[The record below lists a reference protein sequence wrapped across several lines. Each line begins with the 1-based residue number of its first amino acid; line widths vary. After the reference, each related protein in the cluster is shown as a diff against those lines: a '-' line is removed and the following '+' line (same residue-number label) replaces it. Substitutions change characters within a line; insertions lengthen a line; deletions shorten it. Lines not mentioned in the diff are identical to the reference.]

1 MKPMNRVAW
10 LIVAAA
16 LLASTG
22 CIELT
27 GQRISWFY
35 DEAADRLVLLVHYDG
50 IHDSGRMAPGAEQ
63 IPAFVENGDIMFAD
77 WFGQIRM
84 ADFRKQAEDPA
95 AELGAREWARLWLT
109 AKTEPLGWYVEPD
122 GRVGAA
128 QRVTI
133 PNARRFVERLN
144 RLVNQQLLTIE
155 RPSDAR
161 PDDTQGRI
169 LAAARAEHAWLA
181 LEGHRFRVKVPV
193 DPAEWPGLR
202 AAGVRESSA
211 WIARLYDQ
219 SDPNQAQ
226 RGRMLLTWLATTP
239 WSYADEE
246 DRVVVTLGH
255 RGRTSTLRL
264 PLREEYKAGMEEVV
278 AKAVKTNL
286 DQALAATLLDEKAE
300 PHGAAG
306 DVLRFGPP
314 EEAVRALVHA
324 AADESKRP
332 VAIERLEAW
341 AAEWNRLGRQP
352 KAPDPLDSAEVYL
365 SSWKAWYGR
374 MKVFPVE

>member
-1 MKPMNRVAW
+1 MKPMNRFLW
-10 LIVAAA
+10 LFLAAA

-50 IHDSGRMAPGAEQ
+50 IHDTGQMPPGAEQ
-63 IPAFVENGDIMFAD
+63 IPRFVNEGGVMFAD

-84 ADFRKQAEDPA
+84 ADLRKQAEDPA
-95 AELGAREWARLWLT
+95 AELGAREWAQLWLT
-109 AKTEPLGWYVEPD
+109 VKTEPVGWYVEPD

-144 RLVNQQLLTIE
+144 GLVNQQLLTIE

-161 PDDTQGRI
+161 PDDSLGRI
-169 LAAARAEHAWLA
+169 VAAAKADRQWLT
-181 LEGHRFRVKVPV
+181 LEGHRFRVEVPV

-219 SDPNQAQ
+219 ADPNQAQ
-226 RGRMLLTWLATTP
+226 RGRMLVTWLATTP

-246 DRVVVTLGH
+246 DHVVFTLGH

-278 AKAVKTNL
+278 ARAVKTNL
-286 DQALAATLLDEKAE
+286 DDVLAGMLLDEKAQ

-314 EEAVRALVHA
+314 EETVRAFVHA
-324 AADESKRP
+324 AADESKRAA
-332 VAIERLEAW
+332 AIARLEAW

-365 SSWKAWYGR
+365 STWKTWYAR
-374 MKVFPVE
+374 MKTYPLE